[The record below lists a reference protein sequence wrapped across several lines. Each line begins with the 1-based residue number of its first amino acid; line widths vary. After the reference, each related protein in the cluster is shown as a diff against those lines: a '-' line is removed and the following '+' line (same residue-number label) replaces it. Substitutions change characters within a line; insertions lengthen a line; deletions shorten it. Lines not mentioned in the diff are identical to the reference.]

1 MLKVLPHRIKYLRL
15 LPLASLRER
24 ISGRV
29 GLDVDV
35 LRSVTCY
42 TGCGDGDEYVERF
55 WRVLHAFSP
64 DERRDYLKFVWGRTR
79 LPNDVHTY
87 AKADWHKIKLQ
98 EPGAGGQR
106 GAEGAR
112 NPKKIDGMLT
122 QSHTC
127 DFQLELPQY
136 GSDEVCRR
144 QLLTSMA
151 WGDSMD
157 NDN

>member
-1 MLKVLPHRIKYLRL
+1 MLKVLPYRIKYLSL

-35 LRSVTCY
+35 LRSVTSY
-42 TGCGDGDEYVERF
+42 TGCGDGDVYVERF

-87 AKADWHKIKLQ
+87 DKKDWHKIKMH
-98 EPGAGGQR
+98 EPAAGAKDQR
-106 GAEGAR
+106 
-112 NPKKIDGMLT
+112 KIDGMLT
-122 QSHTC
+122 
-127 DFQLELPQY
+127 
-136 GSDEVCRR
+136 
-144 QLLTSMA
+144 
-151 WGDSMD
+151 
-157 NDN
+157 